1 MLLNQFKAC
10 SINLNAHHMN
20 GMTQSIN
27 LNVQQVNGMTQS
39 INLNAQHVNGMTQF
53 CKMYGYKNEQVTF

>member
-20 GMTQSIN
+20 GMTREKLVNNTFKGFIEVKNIVWN
-27 LNVQQVNGMTQS
+27 LRSGV
-39 INLNAQHVNGMTQF
+39 
-53 CKMYGYKNEQVTF
+53 